1 MIHQKTAVFIGHRE
15 CSALSPAQVRD
26 AIESLIRLGVTDF
39 LCGGMG
45 GFDWLCA
52 RQTYELKRRYPHIRC
67 HLVLPYRSFR
77 PLEPGYFD
85 HIFCPREL
93 ESYHYK
99 AAIPARNRYMVDRS
113 AYALCYVT
121 HNSGGAARTYAY
133 AVMRHLTRVHLTG
146 LPFEN

>member
-1 MIHQKTAVFIGHRE
+1 MRKTTCCFIGHRDCAGLPPE
-15 CSALSPAQVRD
+15 LVRN
-26 AIESLIRLGVTDF
+26 AIESLIRQGVTDF

-52 RQTYELKRRYPHIRC
+52 RETHGLKRRYPHIRC

-85 HIFCPREL
+85 YIFCPQEL
-93 ESYHYK
+93 EACHYK

-121 HNSGGAARTYAY
+121 RSSGGAARTYAY
-133 AVMRHLTRVHLTG
+133 AVTRRLTRIDVTG
-146 LPFEN
+146 APCKI